1 MHLTEG
7 ESVVLEIVRVAS
19 HGRITD
25 VGKLALIFK
34 STEIKQLSWDCR
46 VDHKVAMEGSTV
58 VSKSEQARSGTHVRT
73 S

>member
-1 MHLTEG
+1 VG
-7 ESVVLEIVRVAS
+7 EFAP
-19 HGRITD
+19 
-25 VGKLALIFK
+25 IFE

-58 VSKSEQARSGTHVRT
+58 VSKREQRRSGTHVRT